1 MKTTT
6 TTTSLSPYL
15 HLQSV
20 LEYSR
25 SLQKNYFSSI
35 MEYLM
40 RCSRSSMVQMLA
52 WCSSLEI
59 SRSLYFQQKLL
70 ITVTTSES
78 HLCYNSNT
86 LFKVKQRGKQD
97 CFIHTNELLSLAFF
111 NVHMKKLHAYARLFF
126 NTLFAW
132 IKGQV
137 PLSCT
142 VGSHSDKAWILIRLC
157 FYYCLS
163 GVHYCDN
170 HSHIHLV
177 NLICFSLEDSQLSDA
192 YLNKSNKLI
201 V

>member
-1 MKTTT
+1 
-6 TTTSLSPYL
+6 
-15 HLQSV
+15 
-20 LEYSR
+20 
-25 SLQKNYFSSI
+25 

-86 LFKVKQRGKQD
+86 LFKVKRRGKQD
-97 CFIHTNELLSLAFF
+97 CFIHTNELLSHAFF
-111 NVHMKKLHAYARLFF
+111 NVHMKKLHAYARLFLTPF
-126 NTLFAW
+126 LHEFGAKYLC
-132 IKGQV
+132 I
-137 PLSCT
+137 
-142 VGSHSDKAWILIRLC
+142 VGSHSDKAWILIMLC

-177 NLICFSLEDSQLSDA
+177 NLICFSLEDSWLSDA